1 MQGIWE
7 TVKER
12 KLGDRG
18 RQGDRETERLKDRE
32 ERGKGGGKGTKCYC
46 VFNQKKIKL
55 RFVHCLN

>member
-32 ERGKGGGKGTKCYC
+32 ERGKGGGKGIKCYC
-46 VFNQKKIKL
+46 VFKSKEN
-55 RFVHCLN
+55 

>member
-32 ERGKGGGKGTKCYC
+32 ERGKGGGEGNKVLLC
-46 VFNQKKIKL
+46 F
-55 RFVHCLN
+55 

>member
-32 ERGKGGGKGTKCYC
+32 ERGKGGVREQSVI
-46 VFNQKKIKL
+46 VFLIK
-55 RFVHCLN
+55 RKLNCDLYTA